1 MEKIGNNKFVSP
13 EERKR
18 KNEEYIKQKGIAY
31 LETLPLVETSLAV
44 ELKDLD
50 TICQRAIASLLAIQL
65 ASDIQLNNNY
75 EESKELF
82 LGLLKEYK
90 VENQLLAKEKRLFN
104 HTYSK
109 QDAIDVTWNYEAYW
123 SLVWA
128 LGLIDDIKDA
138 SEICDCMKAIT
149 LVGDCYDYEE
159 FKNKCKL
166 RSIEEVLDMLDL
178 YYRYHWACEEK
189 RINPDT
195 SIGNLNPE
203 VVMERRKGLEW
214 LISKLTDWDDI
225 ALNT

>member
-1 MEKIGNNKFVSP
+1 MEKISNNKFVSP

-18 KNEEYIKQKGIAY
+18 KNEEYIKQKGIAC
-31 LETLPLVETSLAV
+31 LETLPLVEASLAV

-65 ASDIQLNNNY
+65 ASDIQSNNNY

-109 QDAIDVTWNYEAYW
+109 QDVIDVTWNYEAYW

-138 SEICDCMKAIT
+138 SEICNFMKAIT
-149 LVGDCYDYEE
+149 LVGDCHDYEE
-159 FKNKCKL
+159 FKRKCKL
-166 RSIEEVLDMLDL
+166 RNVEEILDMLDL

-195 SIGNLNPE
+195 SIGNLNSE

-225 ALNT
+225 SLNT